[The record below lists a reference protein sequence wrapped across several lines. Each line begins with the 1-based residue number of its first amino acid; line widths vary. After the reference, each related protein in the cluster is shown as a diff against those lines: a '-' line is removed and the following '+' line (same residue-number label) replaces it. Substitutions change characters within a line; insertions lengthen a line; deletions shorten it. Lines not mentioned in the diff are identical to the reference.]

1 MKRIFTH
8 LIILLCSIVILTHT
22 GCAEETASP
31 PPQPRDFIRQLVYA
45 YADSG
50 KREEQALASLY
61 ALDPSLGEKWERIMD
76 LWEEPLVLHE
86 ELPDGLAGDDTLCLV
101 VLGFRL
107 NPDGTMRDELI
118 GRLTVALAAALKYP
132 KALIVC
138 TGGPTASSE
147 PAATEAGRMT
157 EWLAAHGVD
166 PARLIAEDRSLT
178 TGQNARFT
186 FDILTERF
194 PKVRQVAVITSDYHI
209 ALGRL
214 LLGAEAILRGS
225 PVTVQGNAAWPAPSG
240 TISVSSE
247 ACALLSLSADRD

>member
-1 MKRIFTH
+1 MKRIFTYI
-8 LIILLCSIVILTHT
+8 IILLCSMVILLHT
-22 GCAEETASP
+22 GRAEETAPP
-31 PPQPRDFIRQLVYA
+31 PPQPRDLVRQLVYA

-50 KREEQALASLY
+50 KREEQALSSLY
-61 ALDPSLGEKWERIMD
+61 ALDPTLAKRWERIMD
-76 LWEEPLVLHE
+76 LWASPFLLYEQ
-86 ELPDGLAGDDTLCLV
+86 LPDGLAGDDTLCLV
-101 VLGFRL
+101 VLGYRL

-147 PAATEAGRMT
+147 PSATEAGRMT
-157 EWLAAHGVD
+157 EWLAAQGVD
-166 PARLIAEDRSLT
+166 PSRLIAEDRSLT

-186 FDILTERF
+186 FDLLTERF
-194 PKVRQVAVITSDYHI
+194 PRVRQVAVITSDYHI
-209 ALGRL
+209 SLGRL

-225 PVTVQGNAAWPAPSG
+225 SVTVAGSAAWPAPSG

-247 ACALLSLSADRD
+247 ASALLSLSADRY

>member
-1 MKRIFTH
+1 MKRIFTN
-8 LIILLCSIVILTHT
+8 LIIFLCSMMILLHT
-22 GCAEETASP
+22 GCAEEATLP
-31 PPQPRDFIRQLVYA
+31 PPQPRDLVRQLVYA
-45 YADSG
+45 YADNG
-50 KREEQALASLY
+50 KRDEQALSSLY
-61 ALDPSLGEKWERIMD
+61 ALDATLGERWERIMD
-76 LWEEPLVLHE
+76 LWEAPLVIHE
-86 ELPDGLAGDDTLCLV
+86 ELPDGLAGDESLCLV

-107 NPDGTMRDELI
+107 NPDGTMRDELV

-132 KALIVC
+132 NSLIVC

-194 PKVRQVAVITSDYHI
+194 PQVRQVAVITSDYHI

-214 LLGAEAILRGS
+214 LLGAEAVLRGS
-225 PVTVQGNAAWPAPSG
+225 PVTVESNAAWTASSG

-247 ACALLSLSADRD
+247 ASALLSLSADRD